1 MLRQAVAHPL
11 LLWCLAALPLL
22 AGLALWARRRRR
34 QALLRLGGLA
44 ALERRPRWALV
55 VRRLS
60 LLLGLACL
68 AVGAAGPRWG
78 RDWSQ
83 AAAPGRDLVVVL
95 DCSRSM
101 LAERPSRLEQART
114 ALLDLDEA
122 LRRRGGYRVA
132 LVTFA
137 ARAKVVC
144 PLTHDLDHFR
154 EALLTLDLSGPDPDL
169 TPVADDP
176 SGTRIGRA
184 LAMAALAV
192 HDSRFAGAR
201 DILLLS
207 DGDDPARDG
216 EWRKGAARVH
226 LEGIPCYCVG
236 LGDPDEDHPVP
247 PGTDR
252 RARTRLHRAP
262 LREIARLTG
271 GSAIFPGKRARLP
284 LGMYY
289 LAATAEQPVRQESGD
304 ALPVL
309 RPRYPWFLGPAF
321 ALLSLTLLL
330 PDRRWRR
337 RTSASP
343 RSP

>member
-1 MLRQAVAHPL
+1 MLRHAFAQPL
-11 LLWCLAALPLL
+11 LLSCLAALPLL
-22 AGLALWARRRRR
+22 AALALWARRRRR
-34 QALLRLGGLA
+34 QGLLRLGGLA
-44 ALERRPRWALV
+44 ALERRPRWALAL
-55 VRRLS
+55 RRLS
-60 LLLGLACL
+60 LLLGLAGL
-68 AVGAAGPRWG
+68 VVGAAGPRWG

-83 AAAPGRDLVVVL
+83 AVAPGRDLVVVL

-101 LAERPSRLEQART
+101 LAESPSRLEQART

-154 EALLTLDLSGPDPDL
+154 EALLALDLTGPDPDL
-169 TPVADDP
+169 TPVGDDL

-184 LAMAALAV
+184 LALAVAV
-192 HDSRFAGAR
+192 HDPRFRGAR

-216 EWRKGAARVH
+216 EWRQGAESARA
-226 LEGIPCYCVG
+226 EGIPVYCIG
-236 LGDPDEDHPVP
+236 LGDADEEHPVP
-247 PGTDR
+247 LGPER
-252 RARTRLHRAP
+252 QARSRLHRAP
-262 LREIARLTG
+262 LREIARVSR
-271 GSAIFPGKRARLP
+271 GSAIFPGQRARLP
-284 LGMYY
+284 LGEHY
-289 LAATAEQPVRQESGD
+289 LALTAEAPVRQESGD
-304 ALPVL
+304 ALPVY

-321 ALLSLTLLL
+321 ALLSLALLL

-337 RTSASP
+337 PGASAQL
-343 RSP
+343 R